1 MKIIWESLS
10 VQHLL
15 LLRVVDQISK
25 QLIFRAKFLSLF
37 LLVFLESMLLIAED
51 EKKSIVLEFSL
62 YNFEEAYFEAVDQLL
77 DEHEKISGNILV
89 PPSAERVALKVN
101 TRAGEGLSTPLNL
114 VRATIQSLESRGY
127 ERNSI
132 LIIDYSS
139 LNLKNAGFY
148 EEEKEGTFYFEGCPV
163 LALSSLK
170 YFEPDWHYDSPIP
183 PLLKDQP
190 FNQSTDFSISGFT
203 DYLDYQEAAI
213 FRKSF
218 LPIPLLFEVDFWINL
233 AVGLDDPILGVDGAL
248 ANASLWNVSN
258 HLRFLANQSTA
269 AVAVAEILG
278 IPELNQHLKLHFVAL
293 EEFQFIGGPFYNSL
307 YSRVQPK
314 LWMSSDPVALDRLL
328 VDLINQERRE
338 NGFDELPSP
347 NLQLS
352 YASKIGLGEDS
363 IDSIVIKNINEEQ

>member
-10 VQHLL
+10 VQHLFL
-15 LLRVVDQISK
+15 FRVLVSICK
-25 QLIFRAKFLSLF
+25 QLIFKAILLLF

-51 EKKSIVLEFSL
+51 EKKSIVLEFNL
-62 YNFEEAYFEAVDQLL
+62 YDFEEAYFKAVDRLL
-77 DEHEKISGNILV
+77 YEHENICGNKLF
-89 PPSAERVALKVN
+89 PQNAERVALKVN

-114 VRATIQSLESRGY
+114 VRAIIQSLESRGY

-139 LNLKNAGFY
+139 FNLKNAGFY
-148 EEEKEGTFYFEGCPV
+148 EEEKEGTFYFEECPV

-170 YFEPDWHYDSPIP
+170 YFEPDWYYDSPIP

-190 FNQSTDFSISGFT
+190 FNNTDFSISGFK
-203 DYLDYQEAAI
+203 DYLDYKDTAK

-258 HLRFLANQSTA
+258 HVRFLANQSTA

-278 IPELNQHLKLHFVAL
+278 IPELNKHLKLHLVSL

-307 YSRVQPK
+307 YSRDQPK

-328 VDLINQERRE
+328 VNLINQERRE
-338 NGFDELPSP
+338 NGFDELSSP

-363 IDSIVIKNINEEQ
+363 TDAIVIKNVNEEQ